1 MYLKNNVSALSRD
14 KKVNRVQ
21 GMKIVFPGLLEHIN
35 GKVIMIDTI
44 MMDVFSP
51 YGQNLQNKTL
61 D

>member
-51 YGQNLQNKTL
+51 YGQNLQK
-61 D
+61 